1 MEHVSI
7 AQAKR
12 ELSKLVNRAAF
23 GHEII
28 VLTSRGKPKAVLL
41 GLEDFERLSLSAKTA
56 EENIVKLESLW
67 EGTPEITEEEIS
79 QVRQEMWSRVEE
91 REV

>member
-1 MEHVSI
+1 MERVSI

-12 ELSKLVNRAAF
+12 ELSRLVNRAAF

-41 GLEDFERLSLSAKTA
+41 GLEDFERLSAKTA
-56 EENIVKLESLW
+56 EGESVKLEGLW
-67 EGTPEITEEEIS
+67 EGTPEITEEEIAKA
-79 QVRQEMWSRVEE
+79 RRELWGRLEE
-91 REV
+91 RAS